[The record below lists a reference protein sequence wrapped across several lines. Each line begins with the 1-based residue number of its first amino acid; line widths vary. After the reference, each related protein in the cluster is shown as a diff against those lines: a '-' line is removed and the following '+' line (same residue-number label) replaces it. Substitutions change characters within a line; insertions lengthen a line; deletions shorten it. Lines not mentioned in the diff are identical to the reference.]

1 MQCVASAIK
10 PSPST
15 QNQNISSRDTVIL
28 GGANRVVERGLKMEQ
43 ACDVIISYHMM
54 YSDFFRVTQ
63 KSSVYFKALNAH
75 KMTRND

>member
-1 MQCVASAIK
+1 MQCVASAVK
-10 PSPST
+10 PSPSS

-54 YSDFFRVTQ
+54 YSDFSESRKSRTLTPKQ
-63 KSSVYFKALNAH
+63 KH
-75 KMTRND
+75 